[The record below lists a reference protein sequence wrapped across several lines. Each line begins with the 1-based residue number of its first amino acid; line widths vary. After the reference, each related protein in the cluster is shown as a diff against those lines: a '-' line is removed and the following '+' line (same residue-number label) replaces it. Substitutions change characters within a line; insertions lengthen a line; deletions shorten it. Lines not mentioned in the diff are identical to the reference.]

1 MARITIGR
9 LEHSE
14 QSLSAEDASQVIG
27 AGVYFWGGLPT
38 TVTPWGMYSGGGRV
52 YTPFVP
58 YPAVYPAVGF
68 YGAYPVVPPMF
79 GPVYGHY
86 GP

>member
-1 MARITIGR
+1 MARIRIER

-14 QSLSAEDASQVIG
+14 QALSADDAGQVMG
-27 AGVYFWGGLPT
+27 AGIYYWGGLPT
-38 TVTPWGMYSGGGRV
+38 TVTPWGLYGGGGRV

-58 YPAVYPAVGF
+58 YPAVYPPVPF
-68 YGAYPVVPPMF
+68 YGAYPVVPP
-79 GPVYGHY
+79 VYGYY